1 MPRMLAA
8 SRGAS
13 SFCTIGPLRI
23 CRILHLYL
31 LVQYVFIRFVGL
43 VTLVPQGLTGFQSV
57 GDALLGFLFAAE
69 GDEGFAFEIE
79 DVLFADQLW
88 RGQRTAGK
96 DVRQLAVYVCV
107 IFRGVAAAEHHVD
120 RDLC

>member
-31 LVQYVFIRFVGL
+31 LVQIRFYTIRE
-43 VTLVPQGLTGFQSV
+43 VTLVPQRLTGFQSV
-57 GDALLGFLFAAE
+57 GEAFLGFLFAAE
-69 GDEGFAFEIE
+69 GDEGFALEIE
-79 DVLFADQLW
+79 DVLFADQQW

-96 DVRQLAVYVCV
+96 DVRQLAAHVCV

-120 RDLC
+120 G